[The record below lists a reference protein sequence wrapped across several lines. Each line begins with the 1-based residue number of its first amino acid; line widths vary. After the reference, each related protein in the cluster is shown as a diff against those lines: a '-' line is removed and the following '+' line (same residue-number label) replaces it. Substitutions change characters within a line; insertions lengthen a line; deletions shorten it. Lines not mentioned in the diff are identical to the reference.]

1 MQKTETPKE
10 EKIKLISMHDE
21 MSSSYLSYAM
31 SVIVSRA
38 LPDIRDGLKP
48 VHRRILFAMYKGG
61 YDWSKQFRKSARIV
75 GDVIGKYHPHGDQSV
90 YDALVR
96 MVQDFSM
103 SLPLVQGQGN
113 FGSIDGDPAAAM
125 RYTETRLAKVS
136 QFLIDDI
143 EKNTV
148 SYKSNYDE
156 TEKEPTVLPAQYPNL
171 LVNGAGGIAVGMATS
186 IPPHNLGEIIDGTLA
201 LIENKDIKIKELM
214 KHIPGPDF
222 PTGGVII
229 GKDIIKQGYN
239 NGRGSFKIRGEV
251 SSESLKNGRDRLVIT
266 SIPYQ
271 VNKSVLNERIAQLV
285 REKKI
290 EGIKDIRDESNR
302 EGIRVAI
309 DLRNGVEPETIKR
322 QLYKN
327 TQIESSFGFNTL
339 AIVDGKPKTCNLK
352 DFLTNFLSFREDV
365 VVRKTK
371 FDLQKAEERAHILLG
386 LSVSVE
392 NLDKI
397 IKIIRSSK
405 TPDNAKQTILK
416 TSWKINKSQKLIS
429 LVEGKKSKNSYS
441 LSEPQVIAILEL
453 RLQKLTALGINEIE
467 VEIKK
472 LAELIA
478 NFKKIISSKKEL
490 LKVISE
496 ELKNIKEKFA
506 VPRRTKI
513 IDAVLN
519 YDIEETIQKQSV
531 IITVTLQGYIKRGSL
546 DGVKQQKRG
555 GKGKS
560 GITTRDQDSVIQTL
574 SVNTHTSVLFF
585 STEGLVYKVKA
596 WKIPEGSTTSK
607 GKSLFNILPLKNHQS
622 ISSIMPMPENETE
635 SKNYQIVF
643 ATALGKVRKNSLED
657 FSSINS
663 SGKIAMKLD
672 NNDKIVGVKICQDDQ
687 DIILSTK
694 FGKCIRF
701 EAKKLRVFK
710 GRSSKGIK
718 GIELAPNDEI
728 VSLSVISGNQIKK
741 NGKKTKDEESE
752 LIAKEKFVLSIS
764 DNGYG
769 KKTSH
774 FDYRVTNRGGKGII
788 GIINSPRNGNI
799 TSSFPVDEGDEILI
813 STNKGRVI
821 RVAVKEIRTAGRNTQ
836 GVRIIKL
843 SGEEK
848 VVSAIKI
855 DDNLI

>member
-1 MQKTETPKE
+1 MQKSEAPKDNN
-10 EKIKLISMHDE
+10 IKLISMHDE

-38 LPDIRDGLKP
+38 LPDVRDGLKP
-48 VHRRILFAMYKGG
+48 VHRRILYAMYKGG

-125 RYTETRLAKVS
+125 RYTETRLSKVS

-148 SYKSNYDE
+148 SFKSNYDE

-201 LIENKDIKIKELM
+201 LIDNKDIKIKELM
-214 KHIPGPDF
+214 KHVPGPDF

-251 SSESLKNGRDRLVIT
+251 SIESLKNGRERLVIT

-309 DLRNGVEPETIKR
+309 DLRSGVEPETIKR

-339 AIVDGKPKTCNLK
+339 AIVEGKPKTCTLK
-352 DFLTNFLSFREDV
+352 DFLANFLSFREDV
-365 VVRKTK
+365 VIKKTK
-371 FDLQKAEERAHILLG
+371 FDLQKAEERAHILIG

-405 TPDNAKQTILK
+405 TPDDAKQSILK
-416 TSWKINKSQKLIS
+416 TKWKINKSQKLIS
-429 LVEGKKSKNSYS
+429 LVEGKKSKGIYS
-441 LSEPQVIAILEL
+441 LSEPQVLAILEL

-467 VEIKK
+467 IEIKK
-472 LAELIA
+472 LAELITKY
-478 NFKKIISSKKEL
+478 KKIISSKKEL
-490 LKVISE
+490 LKVISD

-596 WKIPEGSTTSK
+596 WKIPEGSSTSK
-607 GKSLFNILPLKNHQS
+607 GKSLFNILPLKSHQA
-622 ISSIMPMPENETE
+622 ISSIMPMPENETDL
-635 SKNYQIVF
+635 KNYQIIF
-643 ATALGKVRKNSLED
+643 ATAQGKVRKNSLED
-657 FSSINS
+657 FSSINA

-687 DIILSTK
+687 DVILSTK

-718 GIELAPNDEI
+718 GLELTSNDEI
-728 VSLSVISGNQIKK
+728 VSLSVIDNDKTKK
-741 NGKKTKDEESE
+741 NGKKSKDEKSE
-752 LIAKEKFVLSIS
+752 ITAKEKFVLSIS
-764 DNGYG
+764 ENGYG

-774 FDYRVTNRGGKGII
+774 TDYRVTNRGGKGII

-799 TSSFPVDEGDEILI
+799 TSSFPVFEGDEILI

-836 GVRIIKL
+836 GVRVIKL